1 MENINYKEFL
11 EKISTYDKFYNWSI
25 IEDKYSIIFKM
36 DNVVVFKIHTNQN
49 CELLNLS
56 MTSTKED
63 MMIVKFL
70 SNPNEWFDNLVHD

>member
-1 MENINYKEFL
+1 
-11 EKISTYDKFYNWSI
+11 
-25 IEDKYSIIFKM
+25 M

-70 SNPNEWFDNLVHD
+70 SNTNEWFDNLVND

>member
-1 MENINYKEFL
+1 
-11 EKISTYDKFYNWSI
+11 
-25 IEDKYSIIFKM
+25 M

-56 MTSTKED
+56 MTNTKED

-70 SNPNEWFDNLVHD
+70 SKPKEWFDNLVHD